1 MTRNTD
7 CMPDVRET
15 VTAQPSLAHRMD
27 DHRMSESDRRLAAE
41 CLRDGESLAGL
52 ICRASD
58 AIRSTASL
66 VANYLLQRAR

>member
-1 MTRNTD
+1 MTRNID
-7 CMPDVRET
+7 CMPDVREP

-52 ICRASD
+52 ICRAGD

-66 VANYLLQRAR
+66 VANYLVQRAR